1 ASFYAGGATSPISD
15 IYGALP
21 GSPTSAAPASEFVY
35 LNRDLN
41 SLKGVLFGQKNP
53 SVKDKSKSILK
64 LAQLGSLSEYLHD
77 DHVVAI
83 YRAVS
88 NRVKARFVNFGAACA
103 AVDSGDGRFKAF
115 KDLEGVDW
123 ASAYESWE
131 GEYLRKVEENT
142 RAFVVAAAAL
152 ARGRACKDAGDVGGE
167 GGEVGGPGREVRD
180 NLRA

>member
-1 ASFYAGGATSPISD
+1 M
-15 IYGALP
+15 
-21 GSPTSAAPASEFVY
+21 Y

-142 RAFVVAAAAL
+142 RAFVVAVAAQ
-152 ARGRACKDAGDVGGE
+152 ARSQAEDKIKELLLPIHEGVELVRMLGTLEAKVGR
-167 GGEVGGPGREVRD
+167 
-180 NLRA
+180 LSLIHI